1 MGKASR
7 RKAEART
14 AAEGRPSRAE
24 RRRVRPAGPSD
35 ADRVQELLE
44 LIVWTDPGLPATM
57 AATLRAGASPASP
70 AGMRLLLVADGD
82 DGKPDAVLT
91 AGPPGEWLQGL
102 RAFGPAAQIHMA
114 RRVVDLEG
122 VAVDPGRR
130 GQGLGA
136 LLIEDAAHRFRNAG
150 YRLMSGTFE
159 LPYGDLTGYYEKRG
173 FTVLPPGKPL
183 LLRIPEDNGAVA
195 YPADPHMQQMW
206 RPLAPGVTAPGGV
219 IDGVL

>member
-7 RKAEART
+7 RKAESRVT
-14 AAEGRPSRAE
+14 GGQPGRDE
-24 RRRVRPAGPSD
+24 RGRVRPAGPSD

-44 LIVWTDPGLPATM
+44 LIVWTDTALPATL
-57 AATLRAGASPASP
+57 ADTLRAGQAPASQV
-70 AGMRLLLVADGD
+70 GVRLLLVADGD
-82 DGKPDAVLT
+82 DGVPAAVLT
-91 AGPPGEWLQGL
+91 AGPPGEWMQGL
-102 RAFGPAAQIHMA
+102 RAFGAAAQIHMA

-136 LLIEDAAHRFRNAG
+136 LLIEDAAHRYRNAG

-159 LPYGDLTGYYEKRG
+159 LPYGDLTDYYEKRG

-183 LLRIPEDNGAVA
+183 LLRIPEGNGAVA

-206 RPLAPGVTAPGGV
+206 RSLTPGVTAPGGV